1 MQKFSKKYLKFWK
14 ELRTAQANY
23 TVKPSEKNLKQLTL
37 LKSIKWTDST
47 RYTKAYLKENKA
59 SMDRARITYQAVPS
73 FFNNL

>member
-1 MQKFSKKYLKFWK
+1 MQKFTKKYLKFW
-14 ELRTAQANY
+14 ENLRIAQAKF
-23 TVKPSEKNLKQLTL
+23 TIEPSKKNLEKLTT

-59 SMDRARITYQAVPS
+59 SMQLARKTYQSVPS